1 MAHCGYEPTAAHASL
16 SNPLSA
22 LWTALRGV
30 RTAGPMAP
38 EISLKQQRPAQFVF
52 SRHVD
57 KMLNEIHAAKS
68 EADPSGAKHA
78 QPEITAAAE

>member
-38 EISLKQQRPAQFVF
+38 EISLNQQRPAQFVF

-78 QPEITAAAE
+78 QPEMTAAAE

>member
-1 MAHCGYEPTAAHASL
+1 
-16 SNPLSA
+16 
-22 LWTALRGV
+22 
-30 RTAGPMAP
+30 MAP

-68 EADPSGAKHA
+68 EADPSGAKPA
-78 QPEITAAAE
+78 QPEITVAAE